1 MNKQKLKIKRKSSFY
16 DNKVVSKPWGYEYV
30 VYRKLNNLSVT
41 LLNIDY
47 NKSTS
52 LHCHPNKKSGFI
64 LLKGKAQFQL
74 GLWKKRSEIQRSEI
88 Q

>member
-30 VYRKLNNLSVT
+30 VYRKSNNLSVT

-52 LHCHPNKKSGFI
+52 LHCHPNKKSGSSIFDANDFEYNKYSGD
-64 LLKGKAQFQL
+64 LKENKDYQ
-74 GLWKKRSEIQRSEI
+74 S
-88 Q
+88 